1 LAVAAQSDFKN
12 FVAIYSAL
20 SLAQTNMRATSLR
33 TLRRMCGAYVAPAGS
48 LHNTNNVFQSV
59 RKIFTQRNLR
69 PRYLSSGQSTD
80 NGKKEPD
87 TGITGEANKT
97 DDGTQSSSKN
107 ADAGTSKPPSVEAG
121 KVEPEKHSIAADLGS
136 NIASTIHFT
145 QHKYEELEK
154 VLMDRVHV
162 HNVNRF
168 REMVL
173 RTLLGIV
180 ASCTL
185 IWMLFGHRIR
195 RYFTEQTADLAM
207 ETLENKELKIQTEEL
222 ATAVV
227 QTILENQEIASQAA
241 VFLKEASSVP
251 ETQQALLK
259 LTLHVLQH
267 KDTMS
272 ELTKISQRLIKDLA
286 NDKVAPVHYSACSC
300 ACQTCEL
307 YVITSVDP
315 VSHPVCLQ
323 QVQETVAELAQLV
336 QRVLA
341 DPDLRAALVTL
352 VGQLCHEPEVLTA
365 VTDLLV
371 RLAAEGKV
379 TEVSHMRIYV
389 TVASRYKG
397 ELFSRVHVRSRW

>member
-1 LAVAAQSDFKN
+1 MIIPECSVRWLGPAGSCSTIRFYRN
-12 FVAIYSAL
+12 FVAVHSVL
-20 SLAQTNMRATSLR
+20 SVAPTNMRATSLK
-33 TLRRMCGAYVAPAGS
+33 TLRRVCGAYVAPAGS
-48 LHNTNNVFQSV
+48 FHNTNNVFQSV
-59 RKIFTQRNLR
+59 RKFVSPQNLR
-69 PRYLSSGQSTD
+69 PRYLSSGQNTD

-87 TGITGEANKT
+87 KSNTGEAKKT
-97 DDGTQSSSKN
+97 GDSTQSSSQN
-107 ADAGTSKPPSVEAG
+107 AEAGSRPPSVEAG

-173 RTLLGIV
+173 RTLLGIA

-286 NDKVAPVHYSACSC
+286 NDKVCCYS
-300 ACQTCEL
+300 
-307 YVITSVDP
+307 
-315 VSHPVCLQ
+315 
-323 QVQETVAELAQLV
+323 
-336 QRVLA
+336 
-341 DPDLRAALVTL
+341 
-352 VGQLCHEPEVLTA
+352 
-365 VTDLLV
+365 
-371 RLAAEGKV
+371 
-379 TEVSHMRIYV
+379 
-389 TVASRYKG
+389 
-397 ELFSRVHVRSRW
+397 